1 MLVRCFHRRI
11 AKGGTHRARRYNFR
25 IKEPGE
31 LLVAQLPVHLDEV
44 RVDLLRA
51 GTKLRAQILPLRII
65 IV

>member
-11 AKGGTHRARRYNFR
+11 TKGGTHRARRYNFR

-31 LLVAQLPVHLDEV
+31 LLVAQLPVHLYEV

-51 GTKLRAQILPLRII
+51 STKLRAQNLPLRII